1 MVRSSQFLALV
12 LAVLFVTAVAAHE
25 VVDEA
30 PSITEQAEAT
40 KEAATEKTGATTQSA
55 KMHLGTASE
64 TSMEEAI
71 PIIKEKIEAT
81 KEASMKEAAELGETV
96 NSWRNWAMKRSREW
110 TGQGRVAAGEA
121 TESAK
126 AYATKGAESFHSS
139 SAEAQDAAKG
149 SFNKWSNW
157 AKKTAGKYRPKKNP
171 AAEAA
176 AYINK
181 HTTGATE
188 KEDL

>member
-1 MVRSSQFLALV
+1 MARISQFLALV

-30 PSITEQAEAT
+30 PSITEQAEA
-40 KEAATEKTGATTQSA
+40 KTQSA

-64 TSMEEAI
+64 KSLEETI

-81 KEASMKEAAELGETV
+81 KEASMKEAAEVGETV
-96 NSWRNWAMKRSREW
+96 NSWREWAMKRAGEW
-110 TGQGRVAAGEA
+110 TGQGRVAAGGA

-139 SAEAQDAAKG
+139 SAQAQEAATG
-149 SFNKWSNW
+149 MYNKWSNW
-157 AKKTAGKYRPKKNP
+157 AKETAGKYRPKKNP